1 MGEGF
6 VDTLGM
12 FDGNNDEMEKEI
24 SSADFLPVA
33 GLEP

>member
-12 FDGNNDEMEKEI
+12 FDGNSDEMEKEI
-24 SSADFLPVA
+24 SGADFLPAA
-33 GLEP
+33 GLGP